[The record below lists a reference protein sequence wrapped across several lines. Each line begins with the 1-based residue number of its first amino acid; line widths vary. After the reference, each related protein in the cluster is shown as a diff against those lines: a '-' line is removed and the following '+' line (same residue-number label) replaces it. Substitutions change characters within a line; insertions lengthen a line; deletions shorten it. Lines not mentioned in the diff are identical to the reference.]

1 MDTLLSYKR
10 FRPVSAGENTEQST
24 WAVANRIIL
33 SSIVM
38 TDPFADHD
46 TQDPSDAGA
55 TMFLHPPD
63 SASASTTQARA
74 SLIVLAGWEIGKE
87 IEVGPG
93 AMILG
98 RSIDCEVCVNAP
110 SVSRQ
115 HAQIDL
121 VVEEKER
128 YFRVTD
134 LGSSNG
140 THVNNTRTA
149 ATRLQNGDKVK
160 MGDVLFKFVLQ
171 DEIDARFHQ
180 DVHRLI
186 HYDQLTGLLTMDAF
200 RLRLDEALRATHLSG
215 GFSLAMTDLDGLKKV
230 NDTHGHLAGR
240 MVIGAMGRIMR
251 EWLRDSDFAGLYGG
265 DEGIILFPNTR
276 IQEALALAEELRAR
290 IEANCFD
297 FDGKPIRVS
306 ISQGLAE
313 FPSHGRTPEA
323 LIASADRALYAA
335 KAAGRNCV
343 KAAPSAEG

>member
-1 MDTLLSYKR
+1 M
-10 FRPVSAGENTEQST
+10 N
-24 WAVANRIIL
+24 
-33 SSIVM
+33 
-38 TDPFADHD
+38 DPFTDHD
-46 TQDPSDAGA
+46 TQDPADAGA
-55 TMFLHPPD
+55 TMYLHPPE
-63 SASASTTQARA
+63 AAPAQIARARA

-87 IEVGPG
+87 IEVGAS

-98 RSIDCEVCVNAP
+98 RSFECDVCVNAP

-121 VVEEKER
+121 VEENGER

-140 THVNNTRTA
+140 THVNATRTA
-149 ATRLQNGDKVK
+149 ATRLHNGDKVK
-160 MGDVLFKFVLQ
+160 MGDVLFKFVMQ

-200 RLRLDEALRATHLSG
+200 RLRLDEALRAARPGTT
-215 GFSLAMTDLDGLKKV
+215 FSLAMTDLDGLKKV

-240 MVIGAMGRIMR
+240 MVIGAMGRIIR
-251 EWLRDSDFAGLYGG
+251 EALRETDYAGLYGG
-265 DEGIILFPNTR
+265 DEGIILFPDTPLHA
-276 IQEALALAEELRAR
+276 ALAIAEELRMA
-290 IEANCFD
+290 IEHYSFD
-297 FDGKPIRVS
+297 FDGAPIRVT

-313 FPSHGRTPEA
+313 FPGHGRTPEA

-343 KAAPSAEG
+343 KAAPSPEG

>member
-1 MDTLLSYKR
+1 M
-10 FRPVSAGENTEQST
+10 N
-24 WAVANRIIL
+24 
-33 SSIVM
+33 
-38 TDPFADHD
+38 DPFTDHD
-46 TQDPSDAGA
+46 TQDPADALGADA
-55 TMFLHPPD
+55 TMFLNPADLGP
-63 SASASTTQARA
+63 ARQAQAKA

-87 IEVGPG
+87 IEVG
-93 AMILG
+93 AASMILG
-98 RSIDCEVCVNAP
+98 RSVECDTCVNAP

-121 VVEEKER
+121 VEEGGER

-149 ATRLQNGDKVK
+149 SARLQNGDKVK

-180 DVHRLI
+180 HVHRLI
-186 HYDQLTGLLTMDAF
+186 HYDQLTGLLAMDAF
-200 RLRLDEALRATHLSG
+200 RLRLDEALRAARPG
-215 GFSLAMTDLDGLKKV
+215 VAFCLAMTDLDGLKKV

-240 MVIGAMGRIMR
+240 MVVGAMGRIIR
-251 EWLRDSDFAGLYGG
+251 ESVRTTDYAGLYGG
-265 DEGIILFPNTR
+265 DEGIILYPDTS
-276 IQEALALAEELRAR
+276 LAEAAELAESLRAS
-290 IEANCFD
+290 IEAYSFEY
-297 FDGKPIRVS
+297 DGKPIRVT

-313 FPSHGRTPEA
+313 FPAHGRTPEA

-343 KAAPSAEG
+343 RLAPPAEG